1 MNDYYYN
8 FDKLLNTIMW
18 LVVLIGVLVLG
29 LACKTAY
36 QWDKERAE
44 AHEEITIE
52 PVVSIEEPAVSTL
65 AETRVFVKKP
75 LESVVRPQEPFVE
88 EISGVELL
96 EKEKPAE
103 IVEEVTEEQPKLYT
117 DEWAVAL
124 AKMAYGEARGVLE
137 YSVEDRVVSSEA
149 QIAATM
155 WTALNRVDAGKVTD
169 AVAAVAAP
177 NQFAGY
183 SVDKP
188 VDDELLALAYDVLD
202 RWNAEKYGE
211 TEVGRV
217 IPADYLYFHG
227 DGQHNHFRNK
237 FEGGQYWDWSLPDV
251 YAK

>member
-1 MNDYYYN
+1 MNYN
-8 FDKLLNTIMW
+8 YHLNRLFNLIMW
-18 LVVLIGVLVLG
+18 LIVVLG
-29 LACKTAY
+29 LMIIGLAYTTAAE
-36 QWDKERAE
+36 WDRGQEE
-44 AHEEITIE
+44 AYTETAVE
-52 PVVSIEEPAVSTL
+52 PVVSIEEPVLTALASTR
-65 AETRVFVKKP
+65 TFTKKP
-75 LESVVRPQEPFVE
+75 VESVARPQEPFVE
-88 EISGVELL
+88 EISAVELL
-96 EKEKPAE
+96 ENEMPSE
-103 IVEEVTEEQPKLYT
+103 IVEEHPKLYT
-117 DEWAVAL
+117 DEWAIAL

-137 YSVEDRVVSSEA
+137 YSIEDRVVSSEA

-155 WTALNRVDAGKVTD
+155 WIALNRVDAGKVAD

-188 VDDELLALAYDVLD
+188 VDDGLLDLAYDVLD

-227 DGQHNHFRNK
+227 DGRHNHFRNK

>member
-8 FDKLLNTIMW
+8 FDKLMHTITW

-36 QWDKERAE
+36 QWDREKEE

-52 PVVSIEEPAVSTL
+52 PVVSIEEPVVSTL
-65 AETRVFVKKP
+65 AETKVIEKKP
-75 LESVVRPQEPFVE
+75 VESVVRPQEPFVE

-103 IVEEVTEEQPKLYT
+103 IVEEVTEEHPKLYT

-137 YSVEDRVVSSEA
+137 LAVEDRVVSREA
-149 QIAATM
+149 QIAGTM
-155 WTALNRVDAGKVTD
+155 WIPLNRVDAGKAADV
-169 AVAAVAAP
+169 VAAVSAP
-177 NQFAGY
+177 NQFHGY
-183 SVDKP
+183 DIAHP
-188 VDDELLALAYDVLD
+188 VDDGLLALAYDVLD